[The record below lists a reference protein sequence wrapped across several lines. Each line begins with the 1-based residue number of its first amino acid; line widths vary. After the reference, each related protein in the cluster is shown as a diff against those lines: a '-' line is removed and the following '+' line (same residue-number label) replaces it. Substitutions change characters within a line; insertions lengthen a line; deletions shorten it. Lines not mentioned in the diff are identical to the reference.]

1 LTVIKASAELL
12 QRKCCIAGLQ
22 LLKTLEGIHKLGYI
36 HRDVKPANF
45 GVTPIYEGPR
55 NGKWRAFDFGI
66 ARKFVDDLSQVIPAR
81 EDFKE
86 FRGSTT
92 YASVHAH
99 AKQDLGN
106 IQTTL
111 VLLLFMPLHAS
122 CVPSHCQNVSDAY
135 CGQRVFAGFIT
146 H

>member
-1 LTVIKASAELL
+1 MTDVSF
-12 QRKCCIAGLQ
+12 IAGLQ

-45 GVTPIYEGPR
+45 GLTPIFEGPR

-66 ARKFVDDLSQVIPAR
+66 ARKFIDEYGKIIPAR

-99 AKQDLGN
+99 AKQDLGE
-106 IQTTL
+106 
-111 VLLLFMPLHAS
+111 
-122 CVPSHCQNVSDAY
+122 
-135 CGQRVFAGFIT
+135 
-146 H
+146 